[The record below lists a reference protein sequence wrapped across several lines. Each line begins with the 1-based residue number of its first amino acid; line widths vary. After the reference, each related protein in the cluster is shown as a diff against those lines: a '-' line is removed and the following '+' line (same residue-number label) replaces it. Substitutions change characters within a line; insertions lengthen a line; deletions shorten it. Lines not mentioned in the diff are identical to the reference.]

1 MDSNKEPSVA
11 ALVSSAIADSQLLLK
26 HQVELTKTELDTS
39 KNAAAGAAGMFA
51 GAGLF
56 GLLGFIFLLVSAAYG
71 LVAAGLPVWAGFL
84 IVAAVLLIIA
94 AVLGLAG
101 RSRAKRIGPPKRA
114 ITQLN
119 ATKAALS
126 GRGKQPSTELA
137 VPTGSAVSPAP

>member
-1 MDSNKEPSVA
+1 MDSSNEPSVA

-26 HQVELTKTELDTS
+26 QQMELTKTELDTT
-39 KNAAAGAAGMFA
+39 KNEAVATTGLFA

-56 GLLGFIFLLVSAAYG
+56 GLLGFIFLLVAAAYG
-71 LVAAGLPVWAGFL
+71 LVALGLPVWAGFL
-84 IVAAVLLIIA
+84 IVAGLLLVIA

-101 RSRAKRIGPPKRA
+101 KGRAKRIGPPKRA

-126 GRGKQPSTELA
+126 GRGKPASTDVA
-137 VPTGSAVSPAP
+137 VPSGSAVSPTP